1 MESKFTK
8 GPWVVKTMPTEND
21 FGIVSIGEYEISG
34 QSFYDII
41 NIGEDGPIEETA
53 NLKLIAAAPDLLEA
67 LQAAKTELEMYIP
80 VTDVKVLQQIQAAIA
95 KALD

>member
-8 GPWVVKTMPTEND
+8 GPWKLLEIDNRKLTYQFYIKGPD
-21 FGIVSIGEYEISG
+21 GISICKIERG
-34 QSFYDII
+34 
-41 NIGEDGPIEETA
+41 NREDVEADRA
-53 NLKLIAAAPDLLEA
+53 NAKAIAALPELIEA